1 MFLTRRFYI
10 VFAAVILLIGS
21 GYWWSPLY
29 SVGRLALAVF
39 AFVVVADIVAL
50 YMKHGI
56 TAERHMAERFSNGDW
71 NEVRI
76 DIHNSYPF
84 RPRLTVI
91 NEAPSGNAAP
101 SVNEVSDGN
110 DVSAGNQS
118 LCGHLATPSPSRLPI
133 TTIPPSV
140 PPFPGGQKPR
150 GGSALKATG

>member
-1 MFLTRRFYI
+1 MEMFLTRRFYI

-39 AFVVVADIVAL
+39 AFVVVADIIAL

-76 DIHNSYPF
+76 DIHNSVS
-84 RPRLTVI
+84 TVCI
-91 NEAPSGNAAP
+91 
-101 SVNEVSDGN
+101 
-110 DVSAGNQS
+110 S
-118 LCGHLATPSPSRLPI
+118 LL
-133 TTIPPSV
+133 
-140 PPFPGGQKPR
+140 FP
-150 GGSALKATG
+150 